1 MPPPPNPSTEKQP
14 TVVFVAFESEYAAY
28 GGLGAVMRTLP
39 AEMATDDGA
48 LPSVVLAPF
57 FPNITGL
64 DALKKKGKV
73 ERFTTRF
80 SFSMAVRG
88 VAHTVDVIEVVAST
102 GVTTYLLGAEGFF
115 TAPSNPYVNPCDPAR
130 PLDPFRNPINPD
142 TLTEDALFFCA
153 AVPTALVE
161 LHREG
166 ALASD
171 ELILH
176 LQDWETAC
184 VAHALTVTRTDPE
197 IDSIR
202 CVLTLHN
209 PYDRYLSPSQSSRA
223 NDLMV
228 HLGLSHDNVLAQ
240 TIPLVE
246 QTLSTV
252 SATFAEELIT
262 DPLHTSAFAPHLQPH
277 LAAKTLVGIDNGL
290 FGTPA
295 FPFSKKAQ
303 NNAKKGN
310 FKTIQQEKWERRST
324 LGEVLDA
331 YQRDLAE
338 NASGP
343 QGWGADLDLSDPA
356 APVFLILGRDDPRQK
371 GFDVIAEAIRAI
383 PEGAGRYIFT
393 PMPGDEGLAGL
404 SFLEDLAASRPG
416 EVKVFPFRL
425 SFEAFQALQ
434 KGSSFMVMGS
444 LYEPFGAAN
453 EAYLAG
459 MPVVARATGG
469 LVQQVAP
476 YPDAPYLSAHG
487 AWLASRYH
495 SPESKPT
502 GFLFREP
509 KLPLPIEAQGW
520 RTIVDCAYWQ
530 QNPKGNRINDRRGSP
545 LFDAM
550 VTSAAQALGAAID
563 FYTSDQAGYA
573 EMIYHGFKLLD
584 HFSWTRAIDEYRRYL
599 YGA

>member
-1 MPPPPNPSTEKQP
+1 MPPPSQASTEKQP
-14 TVVFVAFESEYAAY
+14 LVVFVAFESEYAAY

-39 AEMATDDGA
+39 AEMAAADGA
-48 LPSVVLAPF
+48 LPSIVLAPF
-57 FPNITGL
+57 FTNITDL

-73 ERFTTRF
+73 ERFTTRL

-88 VAHTVDVIEVVAST
+88 VAHTVDVIEVVASS
-102 GVTTYLLGAEGFF
+102 GVRTFLLGAEGFF
-115 TAPSNPYVNPCDPAR
+115 TAPTNPYVNPCDPAR
-130 PLDPFRNPINPD
+130 LLDPYRNPINPD

-166 ALASD
+166 AVASD
-171 ELILH
+171 DLILH

-184 VAHALTVTRTDPE
+184 VAHALIVTQTAPE

-228 HLGLSHDNVLAQ
+228 HLGLNHDNVLAQ
-240 TIPLVE
+240 AIPLVE

-252 SATFAEELIT
+252 SKNFADELTT

-277 LAAKTLVGIDNGL
+277 LAAKTLAGIDNGL
-290 FGTPA
+290 FGTLA
-295 FPFSKKAQ
+295 FPFSKKAL
-303 NNAKKGN
+303 NHAKKGN
-310 FKTIQQEKWERRST
+310 FKTIQQEKWARREN
-324 LGEVLDA
+324 LGAVLDA
-331 YQRDLAE
+331 YQRNLAA
-338 NASGP
+338 NPDGP
-343 QGWGADLDLSDPA
+343 QGWGDDLDLSDPTV
-356 APVFLILGRDDPRQK
+356 PVFLILGRDDPRQK
-371 GFDVIAEAIRAI
+371 GFDVIAEAIRSI

-404 SFLEDLAASRPG
+404 HFLEDLAASRPG
-416 EVKVFPFRL
+416 EVNVFPFRL
-425 SFEAFQALQ
+425 SLEAFQALQ

-476 YPDAPYLSAHG
+476 YPNDTYLSLHG
-487 AWLASRYH
+487 GWLASRYH
-495 SPESKPT
+495 SPDSKPT

-509 KLPLPIEAQGW
+509 KLPPLIEAQGW
-520 RTIVDCAYWQ
+520 RVIVDCAYWTH
-530 QNPKGNRINDRRGSP
+530 NPKGDRIADRKGTL

-550 VTSAAQALGAAID
+550 VASAAQAIGAAID

-573 EMIYHGFKLLD
+573 EMIYRGFELLD
-584 HFSWTRAIDEYRRYL
+584 QFNWTRAIDDYQRLL
-599 YGA
+599 YGV

>member
-1 MPPPPNPSTEKQP
+1 MLSSPITSPKAQP

-28 GGLGAVMRTLP
+28 GGLGAVMRMLP
-39 AEMATDDGA
+39 QAMKTAESA
-48 LPSVVLAPF
+48 LPCAVLAPF
-57 FPNITGL
+57 FSNITDL
-64 DALKKKGKV
+64 EALQKRGKIQNYKM
-73 ERFTTRF
+73 RI
-80 SFSMAVRG
+80 SFCMAVRG
-88 VAHTVDVIEVVAST
+88 VSHTVDVIEAVAPT

-115 TAPSNPYVNPCDPAR
+115 TAPENPYVNPCDPSR
-130 PLDPFRNPINPD
+130 PLDPYRNPINPD
-142 TLTEDALFFCA
+142 KLTEDALFFCA

-161 LHREG
+161 LHRAG

-171 ELILH
+171 DLLLH
-176 LQDWETAC
+176 LHDWETAC

-197 IDSIR
+197 IASIR

-209 PYDRYLSPSQSSRA
+209 PYDRYLSPRQSSRA
-223 NDLMV
+223 NDLVV
-228 HLGLSHDNVLAQ
+228 HLGLNHDNVLAQ

-252 SATFAEELIT
+252 SKHFAEELT
-262 DPLHTSAFAPHLQPH
+262 VDPLHTHAFAPHLQET

-290 FGTPA
+290 FGTLA

-303 NNAKKGN
+303 RDAEKGN
-310 FKTIQQEKWERRST
+310 YKRLQQEKWTRRKN
-324 LGEVLDA
+324 LGKVLDT
-331 YQRDLAE
+331 YQRHLADH
-338 NASGP
+338 ASGL
-343 QGWGADLDLSDPA
+343 QGWGDDLDLSDPA
-356 APVFLILGRDDPRQK
+356 IPVFLILGRDDPRQK
-371 GFDVIAEAIRAI
+371 GFDVIAEAIRRTA
-383 PEGAGRYIFT
+383 EGAGRYIFT

-404 SFLEDLAASRPG
+404 RFLENLAASRPG

-425 SFEAFQALQ
+425 SLEAFQALQ
-434 KGSSFMVMGS
+434 HGSSFMVMGS
-444 LYEPFGAAN
+444 LYEPFGAAS

-476 YPDAPYLSAHG
+476 YPSATYLSPHG
-487 AWLASRYH
+487 GWLASRYH
-495 SPESKPT
+495 HPESKPT

-509 KLPLPIEAQGW
+509 RLPPHVEAQGW
-520 RTIVDCAYWQ
+520 RTIVECGYWTQ
-530 QNPKGNRINDRRGSP
+530 TPKGDRIADRRGTL

-550 VTSAAQALGAAID
+550 VHHAAQAIQAAID

-573 EMIYHGFKLLD
+573 EMIYHGFELLQQ
-584 HFSWTRAIDEYRRYL
+584 FSWRRAIDEYRRYL